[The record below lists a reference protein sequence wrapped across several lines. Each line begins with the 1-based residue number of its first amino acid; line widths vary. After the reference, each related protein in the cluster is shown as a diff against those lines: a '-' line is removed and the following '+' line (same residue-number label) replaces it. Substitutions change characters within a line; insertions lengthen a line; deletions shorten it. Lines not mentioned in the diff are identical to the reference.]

1 MRSSIKFLYIIYFD
15 LFKAF
20 SYIDNKINRLI
31 TIVCIVKC
39 LILDFFLL
47 FLQKSRKQIC
57 LVLSYLPNPLMT
69 CPSLLIFPLKR
80 ITPGM
85 DLTISCRKFQAG
97 YFIQYPV
104 GYQAK
109 YSAWL
114 ASGYPV
120 SGPAKGKISDFQLLD
135 KIITIK

>member
-1 MRSSIKFLYIIYFD
+1 MRSSIKFLYMIYFD

-20 SYIDNKINRLI
+20 SYIDNKINRSI

-47 FLQKSRKQIC
+47 LLQKSRKQIC

-69 CPSLLIFPLKR
+69 CPSLL